1 MDLGAFVQIED
12 LEHLMDMNGI
22 VVPRLRGLRLMRGE
36 TPVTSEELEESITW
50 LMLNEMDNVL
60 CANPPFT
67 MNPHCFMFC
76 PVTDR
81 RREKYMRFDE
91 NRNPV
96 SVRWDRLHGKKRKAM
111 KYAARKARRN
121 KTSQIAMYNK
131 YAGMPG
137 VLYIHSRIGAGWH
150 RYRNEPWFL
159 DAICDAFDSTYC
171 DIYAKIDEPE
181 EVKVNG

>member
-1 MDLGAFVQIED
+1 MDLYAYTLIDD
-12 LEHLMDMNGI
+12 LIYLMDANGI
-22 VVPRLRGLRLMRGE
+22 DIPRLRGLRLMRNE

-67 MNPHCFMFC
+67 MNPHCFMFSLD
-76 PVTDR
+76 TDR

-137 VLYIHSRIGAGWH
+137 VLYIHSRIGTGWH
-150 RYRNEPWFL
+150 RYKNEPWFL

-171 DIYAKIDEPE
+171 DIYARIDESK
-181 EVKVNG
+181 EVR